1 MILTDAATAAL
12 AWTLFFYF
20 RKAYIDPAGGD
31 GFDSNLL
38 IGLASV
44 PFYWLALYA
53 GVGTYKDVYRKS
65 RLSEFG
71 GTLGIS
77 LIGSLGL
84 FFAVVLDDQVPSYQ
98 SYYQSLS
105 VLFGLHFGLT
115 FLSRFI
121 LSTRTAWAIER
132 GQITFP
138 TLVVGGTDRAY
149 GLVKEVNGRKRKLG
163 YGFVGYVDV
172 SGEPSEGL
180 EGLLPCLGGVS
191 DLANIIHEYGVEE
204 VIIALDTSE
213 HDRIK
218 ALIDKFQ
225 DERVIIKII
234 PDLYDIVTGTVKM
247 QHIFGAILIEINPE
261 IMPAW
266 QATGKRLIDV
276 ISSLFVLV
284 FLSPL
289 LIYTALRVALSSRGP
304 IIFKQ
309 KRIGYKGEE
318 FYIYKFRS
326 MICDAEALGPQL
338 SSENDPRI
346 TSWGRIMRKIRLD
359 ELPQFWN
366 VLIGEMSLVG
376 PRPERRYYIDQITAL
391 APHYSHLHK
400 VKPGITGW
408 GQVKF
413 GYAENV
419 YQMVDRLKFDLL
431 YIENMSLLVDFKIL
445 IYTVLIILQGRGK

>member
-1 MILTDAATAAL
+1 LVFTDAATAAL

-20 RKAYIDPAGGD
+20 RKAYVDPAGGE
-31 GFDSNLL
+31 GFDANLL

-53 GVGTYKDVYRKS
+53 GAGTYKDVYRKS
-65 RLSEFG
+65 RLAEFG

-84 FFAVVLDDQVPSYQ
+84 FFAAVLDDQVPTYQ
-98 SYYQSLS
+98 SYYLSLS

-138 TLVVGGTDRAY
+138 TLVVGGTHRAY
-149 GLVKEVNGRKRKLG
+149 GLVKEVSGRKRKLG

-172 SGEPSEGL
+172 GGEPSEAL
-180 EGLLPCLGGVS
+180 EGLLPCLGGIS

-218 ALIDKFQ
+218 ALIDRLQ

-276 ISSLFVLV
+276 VSSLFVLV

-346 TSWGRIMRKIRLD
+346 TAWGRIMRKIRLD

-376 PRPERRYYIDQITAL
+376 PRPERRFYIDQITAL

-413 GYAENV
+413 GYSENV

-431 YIENMSLLVDFKIL
+431 YIENMSLLVDFKIMV
-445 IYTVLIILQGRGK
+445 YTVLIILQGRGK